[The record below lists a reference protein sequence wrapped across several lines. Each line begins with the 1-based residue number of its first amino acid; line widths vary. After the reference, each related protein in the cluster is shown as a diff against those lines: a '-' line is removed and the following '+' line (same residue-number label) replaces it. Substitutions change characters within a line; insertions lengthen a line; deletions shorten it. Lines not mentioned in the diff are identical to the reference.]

1 MDDVA
6 HNRRV
11 VKILYGIFRRLDSS
25 KHDFSYS
32 EMFFVLR
39 VVQNLHLFDV
49 AELLAHVCEESL
61 SDVVVQSGER
71 DLLRGHATDVT
82 FVDLGE
88 KKRTTRWG

>member
-11 VKILYGIFRRLDSS
+11 VKILDGIFRRLDSS
-25 KHDFSYS
+25 EHDFSYS

-39 VVQNLHLFDV
+39 VVQNFHLLDV
-49 AELLAHVCEESL
+49 AELLAHVREESL

-71 DLLRGHATDVT
+71 DLFWRHATDVT

-88 KKRTTRWG
+88 